1 MMNIAII
8 FAGGVGKRMKTNGIP
23 KQFLKIDEIPIIIHT
38 LNIFEETKQI
48 DYIIIACVETHM
60 DYLKKL
66 INEYK
71 ISKVKAVVCGGKTG
85 QESIINALKE
95 AKKISNSND
104 DIVLIHDG
112 VRPIIDSQLINKNIE
127 ETRKYG
133 TSITCLKQRET
144 TIISKSHEYVEE
156 ITNREDT
163 YVARAPQT
171 FYLKDIMDAENKSLE
186 NNDIDCIDSCSV
198 MKKYGKYK
206 EPHIVQCSNDN
217 IKVTTPED
225 YYIVE
230 ALIKQRKNK
239 DVWGI

>member
-1 MMNIAII
+1 MNIAII

-23 KQFLKIDEIPIIIHT
+23 KQFLKIDEVPIIIHT

-48 DYIIIACVETHM
+48 DAIVIACLETHI

-66 INEYK
+66 ISEYK
-71 ISKVKAVVCGGKTG
+71 ISKVSAVVPGGKTG
-85 QESIINALKE
+85 QESIIKALKE
-95 AKKISNSND
+95 AEKISNTES

-112 VRPIIDSQLINKNIE
+112 VRPIIDSELINRNIE
-127 ETRKYG
+127 ATKKYG
-133 TSITCLKQRET
+133 TAITCLKQRET
-144 TIISKSHEYVEE
+144 TIISKSHENIEE

-171 FYLKDIMDAENKSLE
+171 FYLNDIMDAEKKSLE

-206 EPHIVQCSNDN
+206 MPHIIQCNNDN

-225 YYIVE
+225 YYIAE
-230 ALIKQRKNK
+230 ALIRQRKNK
-239 DVWGI
+239 DIWGI